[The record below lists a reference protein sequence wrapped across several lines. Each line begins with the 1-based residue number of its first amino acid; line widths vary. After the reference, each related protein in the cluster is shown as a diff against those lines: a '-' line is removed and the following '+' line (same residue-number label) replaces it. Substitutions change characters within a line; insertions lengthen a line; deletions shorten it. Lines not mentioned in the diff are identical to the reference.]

1 MARRSREASL
11 PSHRDV
17 MARSSREASIASS
30 RDMDQRSREASYSP
44 DSDQVGRPSV
54 RREASRLGR
63 EASFLT
69 TKEAGYPDIRLPG
82 YLAGRQAINTGY
94 MFAGRDVSSYL
105 DAGSYLGSGGS
116 NYLGSGGSNYPGSGG
131 SNYLGSGGSN
141 YGTLETMSARSFGYM
156 VPQPPP
162 THWENEAAPR

>member
-1 MARRSREASL
+1 
-11 PSHRDV
+11 

-44 DSDQVGRPSV
+44 DSDQAGRPSV

-69 TKEAGYPDIRLPG
+69 TREAGYPDIRLPG
-82 YLAGRQAINTGY
+82 YLGGRQAINTGY

-105 DAGSYLGSGGS
+105 DAG

-156 VPQPPP
+156 VPQPAP
-162 THWENEAAPR
+162 THWENEAPPR